1 MKKFSLLLT
10 TFVMILTLFIPNLT
24 SAKAFPDVQSN
35 HWAIKEINYL
45 SDKGIINGTPEGTFK
60 PGDDVTRGQMAL
72 MLDLSLKLE
81 KPSSYNHIFSD
92 VAKGIYYYD
101 SVHKL
106 AHNNIVQRET
116 NYFPDRSL
124 TRAEMAVVLVKTF
137 NLQPTGADVNF
148 PDVPSTHWGYNFVKI
163 LAQNNITAGFPDG
176 TFGPDVKVT
185 REQFAAFLARVL
197 EPSFRPALPK
207 PKGEL
212 EVHYID
218 VGQGDA
224 TFIKSPSGETILIDG
239 GNNGKGKVVANY
251 LKGLGFQTIDYMI
264 ATHPDADH
272 VGGLDEVLYA
282 MNVKN
287 VYAPKVSHT
296 TQTFQDFLTAV
307 ANKGLTIKEAKSGV
321 TLPINGLNSQFLAP
335 VKEYGNDLNEWSA
348 VLKVTHGSKSFL
360 FTGDAESKSEKDMVA
375 TYGSGLKSDVLKPGH
390 HGSKTSSSQPF
401 LDAVKPSIAVIS
413 AGAGNRYGHPT
424 QETLAKLNAMSVKV
438 YRTDLN
444 GTVIITS
451 DSSNISVR
459 TER

>member
-10 TFVMILTLFIPNLT
+10 AFVMILSLFIPNLT
-24 SAKAFPDVQSN
+24 SAKSFPDVQSN

-45 SDKGIINGTPEGTFK
+45 SDKGIIKGTPDGSFK
-60 PGDDVTRGQMAL
+60 PSDDVTRGQMAL

-124 TRAEMAVVLVKTF
+124 TRAEMAKVLVKTF
-137 NLQPTGADVNF
+137 DLKPTGADVNF
-148 PDVPSTHWGYNFVKI
+148 PDVPSNHWGYNYVKI
-163 LAQNNITAGFPDG
+163 LAQNNITTGLPDG
-176 TFGPDVKVT
+176 TFGPGIKVT

-197 EPSFRPALPK
+197 EPNFRPALPK

-282 MNVKN
+282 INVKN

-296 TQTFQDFLTAV
+296 TQTFKDFLTAV

-360 FTGDAESKSEKDMVA
+360 FTGDAESKSEKDMVV
-375 TYGSGLKSDVLKPGH
+375 TYGSSLKSDVLKPGH
-390 HGSKTSSSQPF
+390 HGSKTSSSQTF

-424 QETLAKLNAMSVKV
+424 QETLAKLNAMAVKV

-444 GTVIITS
+444 GTVTINS
-451 DSSNISVR
+451 DGSSISVR

>member
-1 MKKFSLLLT
+1 MWRFFEKFSLLLT
-10 TFVMILTLFIPNLT
+10 AFVIILSLCIPNFT

-35 HWAIKEINYL
+35 HWAVKEINYL
-45 SDKGIINGTPEGTFK
+45 SDKGIINGTPEGYFK
-60 PGDDVTRGQMAL
+60 PSDHVTRGQMAL

-92 VAKGIYYYD
+92 VTKGIYYYD

-106 AHNNIVQRET
+106 AHNNIVQREK

-124 TRAEMAVVLVKTF
+124 SRAEMAVVLVKTF
-137 NLQPTGADVNF
+137 DLKPTGADVNF
-148 PDVPSTHWGYNFVKI
+148 
-163 LAQNNITAGFPDG
+163 
-176 TFGPDVKVT
+176 
-185 REQFAAFLARVL
+185 
-197 EPSFRPALPK
+197 
-207 PKGEL
+207 
-212 EVHYID
+212 
-218 VGQGDA
+218 
-224 TFIKSPSGETILIDG
+224 
-239 GNNGKGKVVANY
+239 
-251 LKGLGFQTIDYMI
+251 
-264 ATHPDADH
+264 PDADH
-272 VGGLDEVLYA
+272 VGGLDEVLYS

-296 TQTFQDFLTAV
+296 TQTFKDFLTAV

-335 VKEYGNDLNEWSA
+335 VKEYSNDLNEWSA
-348 VLKVTHGSKSFL
+348 VLKITHGSKSFL

-375 TYGSGLKSDVLKPGH
+375 AHGSNPKSDVLKPGH

-444 GTVIITS
+444 GTVVINS
-451 DSSNISVR
+451 DGSNISVR

>member
-1 MKKFSLLLT
+1 M
-10 TFVMILTLFIPNLT
+10 
-24 SAKAFPDVQSN
+24 AK
-35 HWAIKEINYL
+35 
-45 SDKGIINGTPEGTFK
+45 
-60 PGDDVTRGQMAL
+60 
-72 MLDLSLKLE
+72 
-81 KPSSYNHIFSD
+81 
-92 VAKGIYYYD
+92 
-101 SVHKL
+101 
-106 AHNNIVQRET
+106 
-116 NYFPDRSL
+116 
-124 TRAEMAVVLVKTF
+124 VLVKTF
-137 NLQPTGADVNF
+137 DLKPTGADVNF
-148 PDVPSTHWGYNFVKI
+148 PDVPSTHWGYNYVKI
-163 LAQNNITAGFPDG
+163 LAQNNITTGLPDG
-176 TFGPDVKVT
+176 TFGPGVKVT

-197 EPSFRPALPK
+197 EPNFRPALPK

-239 GNNGKGKVVANY
+239 GNNGKGKVVADY

-272 VGGLDEVLYA
+272 VGGLDEVLYS

-296 TQTFQDFLTAV
+296 TQTFKDFLTAV
-307 ANKGLTIKEAKSGV
+307 ANKGLTIKETKSGV

-375 TYGSGLKSDVLKPGH
+375 TYGSGLKSDVLNPGH
-390 HGSKTSSSQPF
+390 HGSKTSSSQQF

-413 AGAGNRYGHPT
+413 AGTGNRYGHPT

-438 YRTDLN
+438 HGTDLN
-444 GTVIITS
+444 GTVMITR
-451 DSSNISVR
+451 DGSNISVR

>member
-1 MKKFSLLLT
+1 MKRFSLLLT
-10 TFVMILTLFIPNLT
+10 AFVMILTLFIPNLT
-24 SAKAFPDVQSN
+24 SAKSFPDVQSN

-60 PGDDVTRGQMAL
+60 PSDHVTRGQMAL

-81 KPSSYNHIFSD
+81 KPSNYNHIFSD
-92 VAKGIYYYD
+92 VAKGVYYYD

-137 NLQPTGADVNF
+137 NLKPTGADVNF
-148 PDVPSTHWGYNFVKI
+148 PDVPSNHWGYNYVKI

-197 EPSFRPALPK
+197 EPSFRPGLPK

-212 EVHYID
+212 EVHYIN

-296 TQTFQDFLTAV
+296 TQTFKDFLTAV
-307 ANKGLTIKEAKSGV
+307 ANKGLTIKEVKSGV

-401 LDAVKPSIAVIS
+401 LDAVKPSIAIIS

-444 GTVIITS
+444 GTVIINS
-451 DSSNISVR
+451 DGSNISVR

>member
-1 MKKFSLLLT
+1 
-10 TFVMILTLFIPNLT
+10 
-24 SAKAFPDVQSN
+24 
-35 HWAIKEINYL
+35 
-45 SDKGIINGTPEGTFK
+45 
-60 PGDDVTRGQMAL
+60 
-72 MLDLSLKLE
+72 LK
-81 KPSSYNHIFSD
+81 
-92 VAKGIYYYD
+92 
-101 SVHKL
+101 
-106 AHNNIVQRET
+106 
-116 NYFPDRSL
+116 
-124 TRAEMAVVLVKTF
+124 
-137 NLQPTGADVNF
+137 PTGADVNF
-148 PDVPSTHWGYNFVKI
+148 PDVPSNHWGYNYVKI

-197 EPSFRPALPK
+197 EPSFRPTLPK

-251 LKGLGFQTIDYMI
+251 LKGLGFQNIDYMI

-296 TQTFQDFLTAV
+296 TQTFKDFLTAV

-360 FTGDAESKSEKDMVA
+360 FTGDAESKSEKDMLA
-375 TYGSGLKSDVLKPGH
+375 TYGSNLKSDVLKPGH

-451 DSSNISVR
+451 NGSNISVR
-459 TER
+459 AER

>member
-10 TFVMILTLFIPNLT
+10 AFVMILTLFIPNLT
-24 SAKAFPDVQSN
+24 SAKSFPDVQSN

-60 PGDDVTRGQMAL
+60 PSDHVTRGQMAL

-81 KPSSYNHIFSD
+81 KPSNYNHIFSD
-92 VAKGIYYYD
+92 VAKGVYYYD

-137 NLQPTGADVNF
+137 NLKPTGVDVNF
-148 PDVPSTHWGYNFVKI
+148 PDVPSNHWGYNYVKI

-197 EPSFRPALPK
+197 EPSFRPGLPK

-212 EVHYID
+212 EVHYIN

-224 TFIKSPSGETILIDG
+224 TFIKSPSGETVLIDG

-296 TQTFQDFLTAV
+296 TQTFKDFLTAV

-375 TYGSGLKSDVLKPGH
+375 TYGSSLKSDVLKPGH

-438 YRTDLN
+438 YRTYLN
-444 GTVIITS
+444 GTVIINS
-451 DSSNISVR
+451 DGSNISVR

>member
-10 TFVMILTLFIPNLT
+10 AFVMILSLFIPNLT
-24 SAKAFPDVQSN
+24 SAKSFPDVQSN

-45 SDKGIINGTPEGTFK
+45 SDKGIIKGTPDGSFK
-60 PGDDVTRGQMAL
+60 PSDDVTRGQMAL

-124 TRAEMAVVLVKTF
+124 TRAEMAKVLVKTF
-137 NLQPTGADVNF
+137 DLKPTGADVNF
-148 PDVPSTHWGYNFVKI
+148 PDVPSNHWGYNYVKI
-163 LAQNNITAGFPDG
+163 LAQNNITTGLPDG
-176 TFGPDVKVT
+176 TFGPGVKLT

-197 EPSFRPALPK
+197 EPNFRPALPK

-282 MNVKN
+282 INVKN

-296 TQTFQDFLTAV
+296 TQTFKDFLTAV

-360 FTGDAESKSEKDMVA
+360 FTGDAESKSEKDMVV
-375 TYGSGLKSDVLKPGH
+375 TYGSSLKSDVLKPGH

-401 LDAVKPSIAVIS
+401 LDAVKPSIAAIS

-424 QETLAKLNAMSVKV
+424 QETLAKLNAMAVKV

-444 GTVIITS
+444 GTVTINS
-451 DSSNISVR
+451 DGSSISVR

>member
-10 TFVMILTLFIPNLT
+10 AFVMILTLFIPNLT
-24 SAKAFPDVQSN
+24 SAKSFPDVQSN

-60 PGDDVTRGQMAL
+60 PSDYVTRGQMAL

-81 KPSSYNHIFSD
+81 KPSNYNHIFSD
-92 VAKGIYYYD
+92 VAKGVYYYD

-137 NLQPTGADVNF
+137 NLKPTGADVNF
-148 PDVPSTHWGYNFVKI
+148 PDVPSNHWGYNYVKI

-197 EPSFRPALPK
+197 EPSFRPGLPK

-212 EVHYID
+212 EVHYIN
-218 VGQGDA
+218 VEQGDA

-282 MNVKN
+282 INVKN

-296 TQTFQDFLTAV
+296 TQTFKDFLTAV

-321 TLPINGLNSQFLAP
+321 TLPIN
-335 VKEYGNDLNEWSA
+335 V
-348 VLKVTHGSKSFL
+348 
-360 FTGDAESKSEKDMVA
+360 
-375 TYGSGLKSDVLKPGH
+375 
-390 HGSKTSSSQPF
+390 
-401 LDAVKPSIAVIS
+401 
-413 AGAGNRYGHPT
+413 
-424 QETLAKLNAMSVKV
+424 
-438 YRTDLN
+438 
-444 GTVIITS
+444 
-451 DSSNISVR
+451 
-459 TER
+459 

>member
-24 SAKAFPDVQSN
+24 SAKSFPDVQSN

-45 SDKGIINGTPEGTFK
+45 SDRGIIKGTPEGTFK
-60 PGDDVTRGQMAL
+60 PSDDVTRGQMAL

-81 KPSSYNHIFSD
+81 KPTSYNHIFSD

-124 TRAEMAVVLVKTF
+124 TRAEMAKVLVKTF
-137 NLQPTGADVNF
+137 DLKPTGADINF
-148 PDVPSTHWGYNFVKI
+148 PDVPSTHWSYNYVKI
-163 LAQNNITAGFPDG
+163 LAQNNITTGLPDG
-176 TFGPDVKVT
+176 TFGPGVKVT

-197 EPSFRPALPK
+197 EPNFRPVLPK

-224 TFIKSPSGETILIDG
+224 TFIKSPNGETILIDG
-239 GNNGKGKVVANY
+239 GNNGKDKVVENY
-251 LKGLGFQTIDYMI
+251 LKQLGFQTINYMI

-282 MNVKN
+282 MNVRN

-296 TQTFQDFLTAV
+296 TQTFKDFLTAV
-307 ANKGLTIKEAKSGV
+307 ANKGLTIKKAKSGV

-348 VLKVTHGSKSFL
+348 ILKVTHGSKSFL
-360 FTGDAESKSEKDMVA
+360 FTGDAESKSENDMVE
-375 TYGSGLKSDVLKPGH
+375 THGSNLKSDILKPGH

-451 DSSNISVR
+451 DGSNISVR

>member
-10 TFVMILTLFIPNLT
+10 AFVIILSLCIPNFT

-45 SDKGIINGTPEGTFK
+45 SDKGIINGTPEGYFK
-60 PGDDVTRGQMAL
+60 PSDHVTRGQMAL

-92 VAKGIYYYD
+92 VTKGIYYYD

-124 TRAEMAVVLVKTF
+124 SRAEMAVVLVKTF
-137 NLQPTGADVNF
+137 NLKPTGADVNF
-148 PDVPSTHWGYNFVKI
+148 PDVPSNHWGYNYVKI

-197 EPSFRPALPK
+197 EPNFRPALPK
-207 PKGEL
+207 PKGNL

-224 TFIKSPSGETILIDG
+224 TFIKSPSGETILIDA

-251 LKGLGFQTIDYMI
+251 LKGLGYLSIDYMI

-287 VYAPKVSHT
+287 IYAPKVSHT
-296 TQTFQDFLTAV
+296 TQTFKDFLAAV
-307 ANKGLTIKEAKSGV
+307 ANKGLIIKEAKSGV
-321 TLPINGLNSQFLAP
+321 TLPINSLNSQFLAP

-375 TYGSGLKSDVLKPGH
+375 TYASSLKSDVLKPGH

-424 QETLAKLNAMSVKV
+424 QETLSKLNAMSINV

-444 GTVIITS
+444 GTVIINS
-451 DSSNISVR
+451 DGSNISIR

>member
-24 SAKAFPDVQSN
+24 SAKSFPDVQSN

-45 SDKGIINGTPEGTFK
+45 SDRGIIKGTPEGTFK
-60 PGDDVTRGQMAL
+60 PSDDVTRGQMAL
-72 MLDLSLKLE
+72 MLDLSLNLE

-124 TRAEMAVVLVKTF
+124 TRAEMAKVLVKTF
-137 NLQPTGADVNF
+137 DLKPTGADVNF
-148 PDVPSTHWGYNFVKI
+148 PDVPSTHWGYNYVKI
-163 LAQNNITAGFPDG
+163 LAQNNITTGLPDG
-176 TFGPDVKVT
+176 TFGPGVKVT

-197 EPSFRPALPK
+197 EPNFRPALPK

-212 EVHYID
+212 EIHYIN

-239 GNNGKGKVVANY
+239 GNNGKGKVVADY

-272 VGGLDEVLYA
+272 VGGLDEVLYS

-296 TQTFQDFLTAV
+296 TQTFKDFLTAV

-390 HGSKTSSSQPF
+390 HGSKTSSSQQF

-413 AGAGNRYGHPT
+413 AGTGNRYGHPT

-451 DSSNISVR
+451 DGSNISVR